1 MVKVLIYSSKEIYEN
16 ASFEGRAEA
25 HIVAYREDEHFYR
38 IIKNRTSR
46 YIPEKIVHFTL
57 HREIEWAERDEWY
70 REKESHYLA
79 ERYKTHPITTLMKNE
94 PTDV

>member
-16 ASFEGRAEA
+16 APFEGRAEA
-25 HIVAYREDEHFYR
+25 HIVAYREDEHHYR

-57 HREIEWAERDEWY
+57 HREIEWAERDEWN
-70 REKESHYLA
+70 REKESHDLS